1 MEENIKIEGINNI
14 YKVNRKEKYWLF
26 RAGDKARYFDN
37 FYFNKRIGIAW
48 DKINRFEQ
56 ISTYDI
62 LKSEVEKL
70 YPEEDRPGNIYNKI
84 YKFTHEMKAGDI
96 IIMPDSDRKR
106 VAFGK
111 IVENEITIGKVFEQK
126 QLLHIKNDKQESKV
140 EPGAIN
146 KYRKVEWINLEMKDR
161 LSNKLLLH
169 LFSPHS
175 ISQLSD
181 DIKYDINKILNDIFI
196 IDNKLYMR
204 YKVNTENDIYAR
216 DIGTFYQLIKYTE
229 KVINILSDEEEKIET
244 KINVSSPGDIVA
256 IMSCS
261 ALILAVANY
270 MLNGG
275 FIKFNYKDKVN
286 FEVGGGKS
294 LYDYI
299 EQRHRHKIEDKKI
312 EQLERVLNIARE
324 NIPEEEFK
332 NMVKNL
338 ELNPPKLENTEKNK

>member
-111 IVENEITIGKVFEQK
+111 IVENEITIGKIFEQK

-175 ISQLSD
+175 ISQLSN

-196 IDNKLYMR
+196 IDNKLYLR
-204 YKVNTENDIYAR
+204 YNVNTENDIYAR

-229 KVINILSDEEEKIET
+229 KVIAILSDEEEKIET

-275 FIKFNYKDKVN
+275 FIKFNYKDEVN

-338 ELNPPKLENTEKNK
+338 ELNPPKLENIEKNK